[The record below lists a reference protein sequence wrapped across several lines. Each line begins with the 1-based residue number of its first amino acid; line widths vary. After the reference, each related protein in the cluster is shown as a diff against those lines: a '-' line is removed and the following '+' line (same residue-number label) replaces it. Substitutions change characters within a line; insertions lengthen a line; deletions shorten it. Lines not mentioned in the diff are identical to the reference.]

1 MPAILK
7 ATRPKTVLFVEDDK
21 GLQAS
26 LSTVASAQGW
36 EVRGCLSAEKALGVA
51 AEFKPTVI
59 FLDVFFPDG
68 DGRTILAAL
77 RADEELHDS
86 QVVLMTGDWTSAS
99 RQASID
105 HQADDY
111 LAKPFS
117 LEEFVACLDER
128 YRQANL

>member
-1 MPAILK
+1 MPGTLK
-7 ATRPKTVLFVEDDK
+7 FTRPKTVLLVEDDK
-21 GLQAS
+21 GLQTS
-26 LSTVASAQGW
+26 LYTVARSMGW
-36 EVRGCLSAEKALGVA
+36 DVRGCLSAEKALGVA

-68 DGRTILAAL
+68 DGRAILAAL
-77 RADEELHDS
+77 RADEVLHDC

-105 HQADDY
+105 HEADDY